1 MKIGA
6 TPLEFIELGKA
17 IYLVLALNVPFQ
29 AHFSYW
35 AEFPVHICVNF
46 KVFEYEIV

>member
-6 TPLEFIELGKA
+6 TPLEFSELGKA
-17 IYLVLALNVPFQ
+17 IYLVLALMS
-29 AHFSYW
+29 HFKLILAIGLS
-35 AEFPVHICVNF
+35 FLVLICVNF